1 MSRSDMMARLL
12 RIARLA
18 ERCERTGES
27 AHEAIGQNQPADE
40 GRRNFAKGVVAAT
53 TAGAAWT
60 LAPGAWA
67 AAAGTGG
74 MDRKRIG
81 PTRRSGKVAVV
92 GAGLAGL
99 SCAYELARLGI
110 AARVYEAAD
119 RVGGRC
125 ASLRDF
131 FPGQVVERG
140 GEFLS
145 PSHHAML
152 GYARSFGLELEHFN
166 EFPGKAYYHFGG
178 RAYSEAQVVEEYRA
192 FAASIQQDL
201 DTLSSPTADRFTQS
215 DELFDY
221 MSLDDYLSL
230 HGAGSLLRGVIG
242 SAYLAEYGASI
253 DSLSSITFLRFVYG
267 DKRSKSA
274 PFGVHSG
281 SVMRVADG
289 NDRIATALADRLPVP
304 VTHEHRLVSVRKLS
318 NGQLRLSFDVA
329 GRTVQTDHHAVVLT
343 LPFSV
348 LRDVDLHPS
357 LELPA
362 WKMQAIATAGMGDHS
377 KLLVGFKEPFWNA
390 RHGLNGTG
398 FSDRAYMPSTW
409 EASPSQSNAT
419 RAVLAGYVGGAQARS
434 MTAATVQ
441 ADTRAF
447 LGNLETVLPGA
458 TAAAKRD
465 AAGNFLART
474 ENWSGNPL
482 SKGSHSCNRP
492 GYFTTSAHNE
502 AKPVGNLLFAGEHTS
517 SFYEWQGFMEGAA
530 LSGLRAAGEALALA
544 RA

>member
-18 ERCERTGES
+18 ERCERTGEDAEES
-27 AHEAIGQNQPADE
+27 IGQDRLDSQ

-53 TAGAAWT
+53 SAGAAWS
-60 LAPGAWA
+60 LAPAAWA
-67 AAAGTGG
+67 AAGSNG

-81 PTRRSGKVAVV
+81 PTRTSGKVAVV
-92 GAGLAGL
+92 GAGLSGL

-125 ASLRDF
+125 VSLRGV

-145 PSHHAML
+145 ASHHVMV
-152 GYARSFGLELEHFN
+152 GYARGLGLELEHFS
-166 EFPGKAYYHFGG
+166 EFPGAAFYNFGG

-192 FAASIQQDL
+192 FAASIREDL
-201 DTLSSPTADRFTQS
+201 KLLSTPTADAYTADDQ
-215 DELFDY
+215 LLDY
-221 MSLDDYLSL
+221 MSLGDYLGL
-230 HGAGSLLRGVIG
+230 HGAGPLLRGVIR
-242 SAYLAEYGASI
+242 SAYLAEYGADI
-253 DSLSSITFLRFVYG
+253 DSLSSITFLRFAHG
-267 DKRSKSA
+267 DKRSQSA

-281 SVMRVADG
+281 SVMRVVEG
-289 NDRIATALADRLPVP
+289 NDRIATGLADRLPVP
-304 VTHEHRLVSVRKLS
+304 VAHEHRLVSVRKLS
-318 NGQLRLSFDVA
+318 SGLLRLSFDVG
-329 GRTVQTDHHAVVLT
+329 GRAVQSDHHAVVLT

-357 LELPA
+357 LELPD
-362 WKMQAIATAGMGDHS
+362 WKLQAIATASMGDHS
-377 KLLVGFKEPFWNA
+377 KLLVGFNQPVWQS

-409 EASPSQSNAT
+409 EAGPSKANAT
-419 RAVLAGYVGGAQARS
+419 RAVLAGYVGGEQARS
-434 MTAATVQ
+434 MTTATLQ

-447 LGNLETVLPGA
+447 LGNLEAVLPGA
-458 TAAAKRD
+458 TAAARRD
-465 AAGNFLART
+465 AEGNVLAHV
-474 ENWSGNPL
+474 ENWAANPL
-482 SKGSHSCNRP
+482 SKGSQSCNRP

-517 SFYEWQGFMEGAA
+517 SFYEWQGSMEGAA
-530 LSGLRAAGEALALA
+530 LSGLRAAGEVLALA